1 MNLANLRTRSRS
13 RVAALACSLL
23 AACGLA
29 VVAPSATL
37 PAAEAAPNGN
47 IVALGD
53 SFSAN
58 PDQVRNT
65 LRGSVV
71 LGNTPYLRDY
81 PKTGGCLQG
90 PDNWP
95 RLLQA
100 TGAGPVADWSC
111 TAQTSRT
118 MLGRINGAIK
128 AGDLHRG
135 TKSVVMA
142 IGMNNYGPF
151 GAKDGVDVLNHTAVA
166 NAYVADMKTAAKR
179 IRSVAPQAKLVIVGT
194 LAVTDARG
202 NYCAINVVPNAP
214 LPLSMN
220 LITNAER
227 SNVAMQ
233 ARAAREIGAQ
243 FVEMRGKTY
252 AQHSS
257 CAPDKQRYVAGVID
271 TTTPNYN
278 MMFHPSREGSR
289 FIARNV
295 AAVL

>member
-1 MNLANLRTRSRS
+1 MA
-13 RVAALACSLL
+13 
-23 AACGLA
+23 
-29 VVAPSATL
+29 APSAAL

-53 SFSAN
+53 FFSAN
-58 PDQVRNT
+58 LDQVRNT
-65 LRGSVV
+65 VRGSGI

-81 PKTGGCLQG
+81 PKTE
-90 PDNWP
+90 
-95 RLLQA
+95 
-100 TGAGPVADWSC
+100 V
-111 TAQTSRT
+111 
-118 MLGRINGAIK
+118 
-128 AGDLHRG
+128 
-135 TKSVVMA
+135 
-142 IGMNNYGPF
+142 
-151 GAKDGVDVLNHTAVA
+151 
-166 NAYVADMKTAAKR
+166 KR

-257 CAPDKQRYVAGVID
+257 CAPDKQRYVAGVVD
-271 TTTPNYN
+271 TTIPNYN